1 MEIFRIVCVIF
12 SRPNQSKDVD
22 FSNSNCHVKQKKKKK
37 EQKRVG
43 FQVQLIAAS
52 LSSLQKCL
60 SNKCLLVHS
69 LFRWVWIMHLVIP
82 SLLVF
87 IAIS

>member
-1 MEIFRIVCVIF
+1 MFCVLIF
-12 SRPNQSKDVD
+12 SRPNQTKGVD
-22 FSNSNCHVKQKKKKK
+22 FSISYCHVKQKKKKEK
-37 EQKRVG
+37 EQRVG

-52 LSSLQKCL
+52 LSSLQKCF